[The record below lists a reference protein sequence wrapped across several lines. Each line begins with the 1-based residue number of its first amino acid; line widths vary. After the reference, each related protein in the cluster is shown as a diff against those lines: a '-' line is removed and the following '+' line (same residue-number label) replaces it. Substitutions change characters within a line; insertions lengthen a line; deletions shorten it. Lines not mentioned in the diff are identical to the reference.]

1 MNSKRVVFLM
11 LAVIVA
17 GATAFMARAWLQN
30 ERAALMA
37 QAGLHQEVPTA
48 APTLQVLVA
57 RNAIHTGQIV
67 KPDDMRW
74 QSWPQGS
81 LAPTYIVEGKRP
93 LSDFVGAV
101 ARGPIAAGE
110 PVTEGK
116 LVLAGTRGFMAAVLQ
131 PGTRAVSVPITAT
144 SAVSGFIYAGDRVDV
159 LLTHVLTSQGS
170 QSGGQSAQSSQRSAT
185 ETILR
190 NARVIAMDQ
199 KLDFSP
205 GDKPDVGKTATLE
218 LTPKQT
224 ELVTLAVKMG
234 DLSLVLRSLQD
245 ANDDGRDPATIENAP
260 AEPGDSFTEDSQ
272 VSKLIRPAVAAAP
285 AAVRPVVIVLR
296 GAARAKQD
304 IESNGTDVPPLDMGG
319 KPTEKTNNK
328 TASTPSQSE
337 QQ

>member
-1 MNSKRVVFLM
+1 MNSKRVVFLL

-37 QAGLHQEVPTA
+37 QAGLHHEVPTA

-170 QSGGQSAQSSQRSAT
+170 QSGGQSAPSGQRSAT

-205 GDKPDVGKTATLE
+205 GDKPDVGKTATL
-218 LTPKQT
+218 
-224 ELVTLAVKMG
+224 
-234 DLSLVLRSLQD
+234 
-245 ANDDGRDPATIENAP
+245 
-260 AEPGDSFTEDSQ
+260 
-272 VSKLIRPAVAAAP
+272 
-285 AAVRPVVIVLR
+285 
-296 GAARAKQD
+296 
-304 IESNGTDVPPLDMGG
+304 
-319 KPTEKTNNK
+319 
-328 TASTPSQSE
+328 
-337 QQ
+337 

>member
-1 MNSKRVVFLM
+1 MNSKRVVFLL

-30 ERAALMA
+30 ERTVLMA
-37 QAGLHQEVPTA
+37 QLGQHHEAPVA

-101 ARGPIAAGE
+101 VRGAIAAGE
-110 PVTEGK
+110 PITEGK

-159 LLTHVLTSQGS
+159 LLTHVLARQA
-170 QSGGQSAQSSQRSAT
+170 GQHSAT

-245 ANDDGRDPATIENAP
+245 VNDEGRDAAAENAP
-260 AEPGDSFTEDSQ
+260 AEPGDSFTQDSQ
-272 VSKLIRPAVAAAP
+272 VSKLISPSAVP
-285 AAVRPVVIVLR
+285 STTPRPVVLVLR
-296 GAARAKQD
+296 GSARSKQD
-304 IESNGTDVPPLDMGG
+304 IDGATESSPSDTGN
-319 KPTEKTNNK
+319 KPTETKTNK
-328 TASTPSQSE
+328 TVFTPMSQSE